1 MIEKRIRN
9 GICHAIYSYA
19 KENNKNTK
27 NYNKNIDYRISCIQ
41 MQTTCKDEKCQKLN
55 EKKNIKI

>member
-27 NYNKNIDYRISCIQ
+27 NYNKNIDYRISCI
-41 MQTTCKDEKCQKLN
+41 
-55 EKKNIKI
+55 